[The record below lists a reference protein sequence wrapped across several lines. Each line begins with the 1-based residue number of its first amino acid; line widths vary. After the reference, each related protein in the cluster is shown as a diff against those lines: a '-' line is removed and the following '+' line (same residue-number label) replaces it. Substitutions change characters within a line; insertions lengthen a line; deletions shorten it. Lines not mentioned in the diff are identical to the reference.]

1 MNILITGAK
10 GFIGQNLIT
19 TLRELPADKGLTL
32 FPIDVDTD
40 DSTLRDAAS
49 KADFVFHLAGVNRPK
64 DTRDF
69 MRGNGD
75 FTQTLLTLLAHEKHP
90 PVLLTSSTQAS
101 LDNDY
106 GLSKRVAEDAVRRYG
121 ENFHT
126 PVYLFRLTNVF
137 GKWSRPNYNSA
148 VATFCYNIARDLP
161 ITVSDP
167 AVILKLVYIDD
178 VVAAFLAALDGR
190 MQAQNG
196 FCPACPEYSIEL
208 GRLADTLKQFR
219 NQRQTLEIPDQSD
232 PFVRKLYA
240 TYVSFLPQDGFSYS
254 LVTHADARG
263 SFTEVAHMGGYG
275 QISVNISKPH
285 ITKGDHWHHT
295 KHEKFIVVS
304 GTGVIR
310 FRALHGDE
318 VLAYPV
324 NANPIAIVDIPPGY
338 THSIENTGENDLV
351 TLMWASET
359 FDPDKPDTFRLPVLE
374 TKA

>member
-10 GFIGQNLIT
+10 GFVGQNLIA
-19 TLRELPADKGLTL
+19 TLRELPAEKALTL

-40 DSTLRDAAS
+40 DSALRDAAS
-49 KADFVFHLAGVNRPK
+49 KADFVFHLAGVNRPR
-64 DTRDF
+64 DARDF

-75 FTQTLLTLLAHEKHP
+75 FTQTLLSLLAQGKHP
-90 PVLLTSSTQAS
+90 PVLLTSSTQAA

-106 GLSKRVAEDAVRRYG
+106 GLSKRAAEDAVRRYG
-121 ENFHT
+121 EEFHT

-148 VATFCYNIARDLP
+148 VATFCHNIARNMP

-167 AVILKLVYIDD
+167 AVILRLVYIDD
-178 VVAAFLAALDGR
+178 VVTSFLAALDGR
-190 MQAQNG
+190 PQVENG
-196 FCPACPEYSIEL
+196 FCHAGPEYSITL
-208 GRLADTLKQFR
+208 GRLVDTLNEFHH
-219 NQRQTLEIPDQSD
+219 QRQTLEIPDQSD
-232 PFVRKLYA
+232 PLVRKLYA
-240 TYVSFLPQDGFSYS
+240 TYISFLPPDGFSYP
-254 LVTHADARG
+254 LVTHTDARG
-263 SFTEVAHMGGYG
+263 SFTELAHMGGYG
-275 QISVNISKPH
+275 QISVNVSKPH

-304 GTGVIR
+304 GNGVIR
-310 FRALHGDE
+310 FRALQSSE

-324 NANPIAIVDIPPGY
+324 SANPVAIVDIPPGY

-359 FDPDKPDTFRLPVLE
+359 FNPDKPDTFRLSVIGRND
-374 TKA
+374 